1 MLVAIIAAVVAALV
15 AAAIIVVVLSVH
27 NRAKTPYANS
37 GKKEV
42 QQLSTVGVGS
52 SGGFARGKGASSRPE
67 SDVQVKSGHANSK
80 KPADSLKG
88 RFTGVGIDVIDDLAQ
103 SKHAGTD
110 LFSHD

>member
-15 AAAIIVVVLSVH
+15 AAAIIVVVLSVR

-52 SGGFARGKGASSRPE
+52 SGGFARGKGTSSRPE
-67 SDVQVKSGHANSK
+67 SDVQVKTTRTRQRATSIPRCRRPHRAAISTT
-80 KPADSLKG
+80 PTAS
-88 RFTGVGIDVIDDLAQ
+88 R
-103 SKHAGTD
+103 S
-110 LFSHD
+110 

>member
-15 AAAIIVVVLSVH
+15 AAAIIVVVLSVR

-52 SGGFARGKGASSRPE
+52 SGASPVARAPL
-67 SDVQVKSGHANSK
+67 
-80 KPADSLKG
+80 PAPSPTC
-88 RFTGVGIDVIDDLAQ
+88 R
-103 SKHAGTD
+103 
-110 LFSHD
+110 